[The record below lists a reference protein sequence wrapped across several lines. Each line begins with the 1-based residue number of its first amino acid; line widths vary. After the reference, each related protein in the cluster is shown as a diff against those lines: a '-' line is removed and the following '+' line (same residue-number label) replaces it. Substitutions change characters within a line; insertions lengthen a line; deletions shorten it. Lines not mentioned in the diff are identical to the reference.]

1 VTLLQF
7 QGLAADRGQIR
18 HRLGVEKVGAPEI
31 IRCAR
36 EFGLKARTCRTRWSR
51 LASTPLPAI
60 ATLSDGGFIVLAK
73 ATAEQVLVQ
82 SPRTSRPALMTQE
95 EFLAIWDGG
104 LLLMTRRA
112 GLSHL
117 ARRFDVGWFVQ
128 AIHKYRFLL
137 GQVLLASFFLQLF
150 GLISPLFF

>member
-1 VTLLQF
+1 MTPDLPPRADPGLDALVTLLQF

-18 HRLGVEKVGAPEI
+18 HRLGVEKGGAPEI

-36 EFGLKARTCRTRWSR
+36 ECGLKARTCRTRWSR

-95 EFLAIWDGG
+95 EFL
-104 LLLMTRRA
+104 
-112 GLSHL
+112 
-117 ARRFDVGWFVQ
+117 
-128 AIHKYRFLL
+128 
-137 GQVLLASFFLQLF
+137 
-150 GLISPLFF
+150 